1 MCVTE
6 LACLTYIV
14 IFFTNDSSALLPC
27 YVRRLSYCLLPT
39 NMLKCGAIPLENI
52 VMKKLIQSVKGTREF
67 YPEEMALRNY
77 LYDKVRSASQ
87 TFGYQEWDAPFI
99 EAIDLYAA
107 KSGEE
112 LVKKQSF
119 TFEDRGGELVTLR
132 PELTPSLARM
142 IAAKQGELNFPVRW
156 WSFGPFWRYEQ
167 PQKGRS
173 REFFQW
179 NVDLLGV
186 NSPEADAELIAM
198 GATFLRSVG
207 LSPEL
212 ALIYVNNRRLMD
224 SEFDALGIT
233 QEKRLDVS
241 NLVDRRT
248 KMDPAKWDAYALEL
262 GITQKQ
268 LDGLKD
274 ILGNLDLWKKS
285 DELTRLFAA
294 LEALGVKDYVR
305 FDPNIMRG
313 LLYYTGTV
321 FEAFDVSGS
330 LKRAIFGGGR
340 YDNLLADVGG
350 QPLSGV
356 GFAMGDVVIG
366 IILQEAGLVPEFE
379 PSPAQVLVTV
389 FDEKLW
395 MQSFSL
401 ASELRNAGLKVM
413 VYPEPAKL
421 PRQFKFADKMKMK
434 VVVTIGPDEAEKG
447 LAAVKNLSNGEQVI
461 VTREAVAD
469 EVRKIL

>member
-1 MCVTE
+1 
-6 LACLTYIV
+6 
-14 IFFTNDSSALLPC
+14 
-27 YVRRLSYCLLPT
+27 
-39 NMLKCGAIPLENI
+39 
-52 VMKKLIQSVKGTREF
+52 MKKTIASVKGTREF
-67 YPEEMALRNY
+67 YPEEMALRNFIY
-77 LYDKVRSASQ
+77 GKVRAASQ
-87 TFGYQEWDAPFI
+87 MFGYQEWDAPFI
-99 EAIDLYAA
+99 ETIDLYAA

-119 TFEDRGGELVTLR
+119 TFEDRGGDLVTLR

-142 IAAKQGELNFPVRW
+142 IAAKQGSLTFPVRW

-179 NVDLLGV
+179 NVDMLGV
-186 NSPEADAELIAM
+186 NSPEADAELIAI

-207 LSPEL
+207 LSPER

-224 SEFDALGIT
+224 SEFDALGIPV
-233 QEKRLDVS
+233 EKRLDVS

-248 KMDPAKWDAYALEL
+248 KMEPAKWDAYALDL
-262 GITQKQ
+262 GLNQTQ
-268 LDGLKD
+268 LDGLKS
-274 ILGNLDLWKKS
+274 ILENFDLWKKS

-294 LEALGVKDYVR
+294 LEALGVKEYVK

-321 FEAFDVSGS
+321 FEAFDVTGS

-366 IILQEAGLVPEFE
+366 IILQEAGLVPDFV
-379 PSPAQVLVTV
+379 PSPADVLVTI
-389 FDEKLW
+389 FDESFW
-395 MQSFSL
+395 MNSYAL
-401 ASELRNAGLKVM
+401 ARELRESGLNVM
-413 VYPEPAKL
+413 VFPEPAKL
-421 PRQFKFADKMKMK
+421 PKQFKFADKMKMK
-434 VVVTIGPDEAEKG
+434 IALVVGPDEVEKG
-447 LAAVKNLSNGEQVI
+447 LVVVKNLGSGEQVQ
-461 VTREAVAD
+461 VRREALISFVN
-469 EVRKIL
+469 ETLK

>member
-1 MCVTE
+1 M
-6 LACLTYIV
+6 
-14 IFFTNDSSALLPC
+14 SSKIK
-27 YVRRLSYCLLPT
+27 T
-39 NMLKCGAIPLENI
+39 
-52 VMKKLIQSVKGTREF
+52 VKGVREF
-67 YPEEMALRNY
+67 YPEQMFLRNY
-77 LYDKVRSASQ
+77 LFDKVRAASQ
-87 TFGYQEWDAPFI
+87 VFGYQEWDGPFI
-99 EAIDLYAA
+99 ETIDLYAA

-119 TFEDRGGELVTLR
+119 VFTDRGGEEVTLR

-179 NVDLLGV
+179 NIDMLGV
-186 NSPEADAELIAM
+186 NSPEADAELIAV

-207 LSPEL
+207 LTPER

-224 SEFDALGIT
+224 SEFEALGIT

-248 KMDPAKWDAYALEL
+248 KMEPAKWDAYALDL
-262 GITQKQ
+262 GLTQVQ

-274 ILGNLDLWKKS
+274 ILSNFELWKKS
-285 DELTRLFAA
+285 DELVRLFAA
-294 LEALGVKDYVR
+294 LEALGVREYVK

-321 FEAFDVSGS
+321 FEAFDTSGS

-379 PSPAQVLVTV
+379 PSPARVLVTV
-389 FDEKLW
+389 FDESLW
-395 MQSFSL
+395 MQSFAL
-401 ASELRNAGLKVM
+401 ASELRKAGFNVM
-413 VYPEPAKL
+413 VSPEPTKL
-421 PRQFKFADKMKMK
+421 PKQFKFADKMKMK
-434 VVVTIGPDEAEKG
+434 IAVTIGPDEAAKG
-447 LAAVKNLSNGEQVI
+447 LVAVKNLSNGEQVI
-461 VTREAVAD
+461 VAREAAAD
-469 EVRKIL
+469 AIRKIL

>member
-1 MCVTE
+1 M
-6 LACLTYIV
+6 
-14 IFFTNDSSALLPC
+14 SSKIKA
-27 YVRRLSYCLLPT
+27 
-39 NMLKCGAIPLENI
+39 
-52 VMKKLIQSVKGTREF
+52 VKGTREF
-67 YPEEMALRNY
+67 YPQQMSLRNY
-77 LYDKVRSASQ
+77 LFDKVRAASQ
-87 TFGYQEWDAPFI
+87 SFGYQEWDGPFI
-99 EAIDLYAA
+99 ETIDLYAA

-142 IAAKQGELNFPVRW
+142 IAAKQNELTYPVRW
-156 WSFGPFWRYEQ
+156 WSFGPFWRYES

-179 NVDLLGV
+179 NIDMLGV
-186 NSPEADAELIAM
+186 NSPEADAELIAV

-207 LSPEL
+207 LSPEQ

-224 SEFDALGIT
+224 SEFDALDIE

-248 KMDPAKWDAYALEL
+248 KMEPAKWDAYALEL
-262 GITQKQ
+262 GLSQKQ

-274 ILGNLDLWKKS
+274 ILVDFELWKKS

-294 LEALGVKDYVR
+294 LEVLGVKKYVR

-321 FEAFDVSGS
+321 FEAFDTSGS
-330 LKRAIFGGGR
+330 VKRAIFGGGR

-356 GFAMGDVVIG
+356 GFAMGDVVVG
-366 IILQEAGLVPEFE
+366 IILQEAGLLPDFDLT
-379 PSPAQVLVTV
+379 PAPVLVTV
-389 FDEKLW
+389 FDESLWLQSYKL
-395 MQSFSL
+395 
-401 ASELRNAGLKVM
+401 AADLRDAGLNVT
-413 VYPEPAKL
+413 VFPEPAKL
-421 PRQFKFADKMKMK
+421 PKQFKFADRMKMK
-434 VVVTIGPDEAEKG
+434 VAVTVGPDEVEKG
-447 LAAVKNLSNGEQVI
+447 LVAVKNLSNGEQVI
-461 VTREAVAD
+461 VKREAVVN
-469 EVRKIL
+469 EVRKTL